1 MAKGRSAGRHCQE
14 RRMVSRA
21 RVLLQKLDDY
31 HQAYS
36 FVMPKMTQEDWRN
49 LKASVTRMETT
60 LAGMQELRQ
69 YIKSPDGLK
78 KLDETITQAEKQLAE
93 LKRMVVN

>member
-1 MAKGRSAGRHCQE
+1 MI
-14 RRMVSRA
+14 M
-21 RVLLQKLDDY
+21 

-36 FVMPKMTQEDWRN
+36 FVMPKMTQEAWRSLN
-49 LKASVTRMETT
+49 ASVARTETT

-69 YIKSPDGLK
+69 YIKSADGLK
-78 KLDETITQAEKQLAE
+78 KLDETIRQAEKQLAE